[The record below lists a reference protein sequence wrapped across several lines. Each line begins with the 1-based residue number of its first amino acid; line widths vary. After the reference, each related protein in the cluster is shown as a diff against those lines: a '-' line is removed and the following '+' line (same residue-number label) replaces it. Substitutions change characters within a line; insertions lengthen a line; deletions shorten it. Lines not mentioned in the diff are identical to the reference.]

1 MAVAVL
7 AVGCSSS
14 AAPLPASP
22 TTAPIAAS
30 ATAGSVTSTFM
41 PTLETATASSVTTGT
56 APAFMPTLQPATAS
70 SAAPTA
76 SSVAPTGTAP
86 AATTA
91 APSGTTLPGTPHPA
105 VTAILAYLQARARTD
120 IAAAADLS
128 CKAWKPQAVTE
139 AISFR
144 SMSARLVG
152 VVCDVT
158 GSAGGFTLVGCRGKI
173 VTTYGGE
180 SRDWDQSA
188 FVYQVTTE
196 DGQWKMCGYH

>member
-1 MAVAVL
+1 M
-7 AVGCSSS
+7 
-14 AAPLPASP
+14 
-22 TTAPIAAS
+22 
-30 ATAGSVTSTFM
+30 
-41 PTLETATASSVTTGT
+41 TASSV
-56 APAFMPTLQPATAS
+56 
-70 SAAPTA
+70 APTA

-91 APSGTTLPGTPHPA
+91 APSGTTLAGTPHPA

-152 VVCDVT
+152 VTCEVT

-180 SRDWDQSA
+180 SRDWDLST
-188 FVYQVTTE
+188 FVYQMTTE
-196 DGQWKMCGYH
+196 DGQWKMCGYHV